1 MRDALRSSSAHVFVA
16 DIDDPVL
23 EEDDAH
29 HLARVLRLRDGEH
42 VSVCDGAG
50 GWRMTEWRG
59 GSLLAV
65 GEAVREP
72 APPAVTVAFVP
83 VKGDRNDAAVEKMTE
98 IGVGRIIVLA
108 PTDHSVVRW
117 DAARAEANIG
127 RLARIVRAAASQS
140 RRTRLPAVEGPVR
153 LGDIIG
159 DASVALAEPGAD
171 PSLDGVSTIVVGPE
185 GGFSPAEV
193 AAASRTVGLGGT
205 VLRADTAAVVAATLL
220 VAHAGR

>member
-1 MRDALRSSSAHVFVA
+1 MRDALRSSSAHVFVG

-23 EEDDAH
+23 EDEDSH

-50 GWRMTEWRG
+50 AWRMTEWRG

-140 RRTRLPAVEGPVR
+140 RRTHLPAVEGPVR

-159 DASVALAEPGAD
+159 DVSVALAEPGAD
-171 PSLDGVSTIVVGPE
+171 PSLDGISTIVVGPE

-220 VAHAGR
+220 VAHPGR